1 MSRGPHEVSKLTEN
15 TYKNVMEQFNP
26 SLKNLVNLGKTY
38 EKTVTVMTAA
48 GKAYFDAVSKIGENA
63 IVSPVSREL
72 GVVLMEIAEAQMK
85 VHNELDENFK
95 RFRREIITNLEKK
108 LEMDGKYMTAT
119 YKRYQL
125 EHKLKQDS
133 LDRSQTDLKKVRR
146 KRQGKSSSK
155 YEVKENEYLQAVS
168 SRQRDMQK
176 FISDGCKEALLEE
189 LRRFCFVADKHCMF
203 CYQMSNFH
211 EKAKETLAMKLHSWQ
226 EKCNDISNVPDTAVT
241 MIEGLSTSPDQSPL
255 VQHYNRNNMDSV
267 EPPPPPPLKAQTSP
281 LASMFDPEPRSP
293 LNSSSE
299 RNSDQGSL
307 GEGSLS
313 RSPSQSSVIHMGR
326 KIRVRTV
333 FPHMSANDTLLS
345 FEDGDIINLLVH
357 DEKDGWLYGELD
369 KSGRRGW
376 FPSSYCRP
384 YTEPVISNCTPVRSL
399 SVVSLPEEE
408 EEEEEEDPV
417 LLPPPDYS
425 DDMPSLHMATSATS
439 SQNTVSLVNGT
450 LKAPFLGGGNPFA
463 TVKLRPTVTN
473 DRSAPII

>member
-1 MSRGPHEVSKLTEN
+1 MQLTFDKDSDE
-15 TYKNVMEQFNP
+15 TDERLKGHNVMEQFNP

-72 GVVLMEIAEAQMK
+72 GEFHASPVCVFSVQ
-85 VHNELDENFK
+85 FK

-281 LASMFDPEPRSP
+281 LASMFDP
-293 LNSSSE
+293 
-299 RNSDQGSL
+299 DL

-384 YTEPVISNCTPVRSL
+384 YTEPVISNCSTPVRSL